1 MIEFLAFILSLT
13 VAETLELVIN
23 LAVLSWAVRLCLK
36 YCVLAPIAEFLS
48 RKNKQVI
55 DK

>member
-13 VAETLELVIN
+13 LTEMLELVIN

-36 YCVLAPIAEFLS
+36 HCVLAPIAEFLA
-48 RKNKQVI
+48 KQ
-55 DK
+55 KGK